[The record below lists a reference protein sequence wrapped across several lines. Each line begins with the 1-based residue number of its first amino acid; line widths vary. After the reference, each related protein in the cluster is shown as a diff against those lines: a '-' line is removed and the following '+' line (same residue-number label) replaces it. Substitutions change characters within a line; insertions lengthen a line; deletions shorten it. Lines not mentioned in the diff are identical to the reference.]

1 MPDDPRIAYFD
12 AIAAKWDAEEPS
24 VQTMTAGLA
33 ARADLLKLQPGQDL
47 LEVGCGTGKTTAW
60 LAAQVAPGRVT
71 AIDFAPEM
79 VAHARAKGIDAD
91 FRVADICSPNQDLGL
106 FDIVLCFHAFPH
118 FRDQAAALHT
128 CCSLLKSGGRVLVMH
143 LAGSQKINGFHA
155 KLRHPVC
162 QDILPESAGAW
173 DALLSQAGLARTVYT
188 DRDDLMFLEAVP
200 TDPTDRPDRRNAP

>member
-12 AIAAKWDAEEPS
+12 AIAAEWDDEEPS

-33 ARADLLKLQPGQDL
+33 GRAALLKLQAGQDL

-79 VAHARAKGIDAD
+79 VAHAQAKGIDAE
-91 FRVADICSPNQDLGL
+91 FRVVDICSLQSDLGP
-106 FDIVLCFHAFPH
+106 FDVVLCFHAFPH
-118 FRDQAAALHT
+118 FRDQAAALQT
-128 CCSLLKSGGRVLVMH
+128 CRSLLKPGGRVLVMH
-143 LAGSQKINGFHA
+143 LAGSEKINGFHS
-155 KLRHPVC
+155 KLRPPVC
-162 QDILPESAGAW
+162 LDVLPESADAW
-173 DALLSQAGLARTVYT
+173 DALLAPVGLTRTVYI

-200 TDPTDRPDRRNAP
+200 ANNTD